1 MTLTLTFV
9 PDAEKPETKNTFKF
23 QEQTENG
30 MPPKVGTLY
39 VQKHALS
46 GVEGWAL
53 NSRLPK
59 TLKVTIEVQ

>member
-39 VQKHALS
+39 VQK
-46 GVEGWAL
+46 WAL

-59 TLKVTIEVQ
+59 MLKVTIEVE